1 MWDRPVLFGSSH
13 HDIQEHIHAF
23 KSSGIHCCCHYGW
36 FLRGVYTGSC
46 FAYRPVL
53 LLRADG
59 TEKKKVEKEKKPE
72 AAKTKACTKEKPCND
87 ANVNKQTKEK
97 AEKAK
102 TDKVEKVK
110 TDKGE
115 KAKTDKGEK
124 VKVDKDKKEKVEKDK
139 KKPS

>member
-1 MWDRPVLFGSSH
+1 MRSKVLASIAAAITVGFCAAFIPVHVSH
-13 HDIQEHIHAF
+13 
-23 KSSGIHCCCHYGW
+23 
-36 FLRGVYTGSC
+36 TGLS
-46 FAYRPVL
+46 FSYAPSH
-53 LLRADG
+53 ADG

-115 KAKTDKGEK
+115 K